1 MQKKVSVIIPVYNS
15 EASLRRCLDSVCL
28 QTYKN
33 IEIICIND
41 GSLDDSGRILD
52 EFACS
57 DNRLKIIHQSNSGA
71 ASARNVG
78 LDIVSGEY
86 IVMVDAD
93 DYIHQ
98 SMIEKM
104 LNIAAETKCD
114 LVLSGML
121 HIGGKK
127 KNTVSLTNLCEGLQK
142 VNPRSFFMD
151 FAPGPVAKMY
161 RTDVIQQF
169 NIRFPYGI
177 AMGEDAVFVAR
188 YMYHSEKLFVIKEP
202 LYIHDSSDETSAT
215 SRFASGKHLLSVYAQ
230 TLALPSIIYDSFVC
244 CGTGKQPL
252 HKWVPCL
259 LNMQLIENDWVMYCA
274 PKSNEVQSELKK
286 IAREQYK
293 KLAGKLSWY
302 ERIYICVSR
311 FPTLFRGKLMRLAGK
326 IKNRIFVSK
335 EI

>member
-104 LNIAAETKCD
+104 INIAERTNCD

-121 HIGGKK
+121 HNGGKK
-127 KNTVSLTNLCEGLQK
+127 KNTVSLTNLREGLQR
-142 VNPRSFFMD
+142 VNPRSFFRD

-161 RTDVIQQF
+161 STDIIRQF

-188 YMYHSEKLFVIKEP
+188 YMYHSETLFVIKEP
-202 LYIHDSSDETSAT
+202 LYIHDSSDVASAT

-230 TLALPSIIYDSFVC
+230 TLALPGIIYDSFVSS
-244 CGTGKQPL
+244 GAGKQPL

-274 PKSNEVQSELKK
+274 PKRNEVQGELKK
-286 IAREQYK
+286 IAREHYK
-293 KLAGKLSWY
+293 KLAGKLSWC

-311 FPTLFRGKLMRLAGK
+311 IPTLFRGKLMRLAGK
-326 IKNRIFVSK
+326 VKRMIFPK
-335 EI
+335 